1 MVKLKPISFS
11 EAERLSL
18 IFDSENREEWQ
29 RTSHIMDT
37 LDLKPDMVI
46 ADVGAGTGYF
56 SSQFSDLLPQ
66 GKVYALDAEPN
77 MVSYMDNRFTEEN
90 RTNVETGLSQATD
103 PCLPAGLD
111 VVFLANVYRFI
122 KERDVFLGNIFQQID
137 HTTQVMFVDF
147 RGSNARVTPQ
157 QAVNEVTE
165 AGFEVEDM
173 DMTGCPDHYI
183 LRFRKPEAA

>member
-1 MVKLKPISFS
+1 MVQPKPISFS

-18 IFDSENREEWQ
+18 IFDSETREEWQ
-29 RTSHIMDT
+29 RTSHIMKT

-56 SSQFSDLLPQ
+56 SSQFSDLLPE
-66 GKVYALDAEPN
+66 GKVYALDTEAN
-77 MVSYMDNRFTEEN
+77 MISYMNNRFAEEK
-90 RTNVETGLSQATD
+90 RTNVETRQSEFTN
-103 PCLPAGLD
+103 PCLPEGLD

-122 KERDVFLGNIFQQID
+122 KERDVFLGHMFDQVS
-137 HTTQVMFVDF
+137 HATQVVFVDF

-157 QAVNEVTE
+157 QAVNEVTA

-183 LRFRKPEAA
+183 LRFCKPQAV